1 MHEIHL
7 QARRDLE
14 REESEYRAQKHKEKI
29 VVVQPDARVES
40 RTVVIEELDT
50 LVTMSAV
57 LASCIDLLLAVG
69 APALRRTPGCAPV
82 AWIDAHA
89 LACGEPDDGSE
100 HRIGNCESNAK
111 RGGAHWRVQAKE
123 GCEKQCKGHPRDDL
137 VHVERPLEAVCP
149 PLLRHN
155 GVWNS
160 SGGHG
165 CDAVFEPV
173 RSSAWCTTPAVLQ
186 AGGGEVVGR
195 SLTELVR
202 ADVTHEAEDRLAL
215 LSVASF

>member
-14 REESEYRAQKHKEKI
+14 REESEYRAQKHKGKI
-29 VVVQPDARVES
+29 VGVQPDARVES

-69 APALRRTPGCAPV
+69 APALRRTAGHGAPV
-82 AWIDAHA
+82 AWINAHA
-89 LACGEPDDGSE
+89 LVRGNHDGGGE
-100 HRIGNCESNAK
+100 HRVDNRESDTK

-123 GCEKQCKGHPRDDL
+123 GRQKQCKRDPRDDL

-155 GVWNS
+155 GVWHS
-160 SGGHG
+160 GGGHG
-165 CDAVFEPV
+165 CDAAFEPGCG
-173 RSSAWCTTPAVLQ
+173 AAPAV
-186 AGGGEVVGR
+186 EP
-195 SLTELVR
+195 
-202 ADVTHEAEDRLAL
+202 RLHARPNN
-215 LSVASF
+215 SR